1 MRPAGVRAFLE
12 RHGLAAHRALGQNFL
27 VDEGLARRLVDF
39 AGVASEDAVIE
50 IGTGLGILTRALAA
64 RARRVVTVE
73 VDAGLVRGLR
83 ADGLLPAN
91 VELRHADAL
100 ELDLAALARD
110 LASAAG
116 ARSEAQPS
124 GVGLASAAG
133 ARSEAQPSGVGLASA
148 AGARSEARAER
159 TSVGRTSVGRTPV
172 RLVANL
178 PYSVASPLL
187 RRLLDLRGLL
197 ADWSVMVQREVALRV
212 LAAPGSRDFGSLAL
226 LHALTVRVERVLDL
240 HPGCF
245 HPAPRVVSSFVRF
258 VPLATAALEPGE
270 LEGVERVARAA
281 FSHRRKTLANAL
293 RDVLPAER
301 LAGVIAA
308 RGLGPRVRPQ
318 EVPPAVWRELA
329 RCVATAEEGGVVH
342 GA

>member
-1 MRPAGVRAFLE
+1 MKPPGVRAFLE

-27 VDEGLARRLVDF
+27 VDEGLARRLVDL
-39 AGVASEDAVIE
+39 AGVGSEDAVIE

-83 ADGLLPAN
+83 AEGLLPGN

-100 ELDLAALARD
+100 EIDLAALVRD
-110 LASAAG
+110 LASAEG
-116 ARSEAQPS
+116 ARSEAK
-124 GVGLASAAG
+124 
-133 ARSEAQPSGVGLASA
+133 
-148 AGARSEARAER
+148 AER
-159 TSVGRTSVGRTPV
+159 TSV

-197 ADWSVMVQREVALRV
+197 ADWSVMLQREVALRV
-212 LAAPGSRDFGSLAL
+212 LAQPGSRDFGSLAL
-226 LHALTVRVERVLDL
+226 LHALSVRAERVLDL

-258 VPLATAALEPGE
+258 VPLADAALEPGE
-270 LEGVERVARAA
+270 LEAVERVARAA
-281 FSHRRKTLANAL
+281 FCHRRKTLANAL
-293 RDVLPAER
+293 RGVLPAER
-301 LAGVIAA
+301 LASVLAA
-308 RGLGPRVRPQ
+308 HGLEPRARPQ
-318 EVPPAVWRELA
+318 EVPPAAWCDLA
-329 RCVATAEEGGVVH
+329 RAVPAARDARAAH